1 MTIPQAPARR
11 ASRPSKPAPAPLGV
25 AENLGLLIGRV
36 RRLLWFAAARATD
49 QRGQSI
55 YDYQLLA
62 RLALEGPQSQRALAL
77 STAQHPAAI
86 SRLLVDL
93 QRRQLVRRRRD
104 PADRRHSIVTLTPR
118 GRAAF
123 QEARPQVQQ
132 ATRQA
137 LAALSARDCQ
147 QLTGLLEKLVEHD
160 FAKTSPAR

>member
-1 MTIPQAPARR
+1 MTIRRPPARR
-11 ASRPSKPAPAPLGV
+11 AARPRNQAAAPIGV
-25 AENLGLLIGRV
+25 TENLGLLIGRT

-123 QEARPQVQQ
+123 QEARPHVEQ
-132 ATRQA
+132 ATTQA

-147 QLTGLLEKLVEHD
+147 QLTRLLEKLVEHA
-160 FAKTSPAR
+160 FAKTSAAR